1 MAVILNSLAVIV
13 GSLLGLLIQG
23 NIKEEMKKH
32 LMSGIGLCVII
43 FGLNG
48 ALKSNQ
54 SLVMILSIV
63 IGAFI
68 GEWLDLENKLDA
80 FISKLTKKY
89 TNEDSHHI
97 AEAFIAASSFMCI
110 GSMIIVGSLESGLLG
125 QNTTLYAKT
134 IMDFI
139 TAILLAS
146 TMGVGVIFASIPVL
160 LIEGGLTILATLL
173 APIFVEKV
181 IVEVVAVGSILLIGL
196 GFNVLGIS
204 KLKIVN
210 YIPAILLPIIL
221 MLFM

>member
-68 GEWLDLENKLDA
+68 GEWLDLENKLDD

-89 TNEDSHHI
+89 TNEDSHRI

-110 GSMIIVGSLESGLLG
+110 GSMVIVGSLESGLLG

-146 TMGVGVIFASIPVL
+146 TMGVGVIFASIPIL